1 MLSALFGWM
10 IRPAAII
17 PPADDERQAAR
28 RIRSQRQRQSY
39 ADRRA
44 AECRAARLR
53 MTGEQA

>member
-1 MLSALFGWM
+1 M
-10 IRPAAII
+10 IRAFLAWLSRPATIT
-17 PPADDERQAAR
+17 PPADDDRAIAR
-28 RIRSQRQRQSY
+28 RVRSQRQHQSY

>member
-1 MLSALFGWM
+1 MIARIIAAMIGRTPALPQP
-10 IRPAAII
+10 IN
-17 PPADDERQAAR
+17 ERHVAR
-28 RIRSQRQRQSY
+28 KVASKRQHQSY